1 LMNPRSLNATDL
13 FVGLID
19 KISVELSY

>member
-1 LMNPRSLNATDL
+1 MNPRSLNATDL